1 MEQPSSF
8 DHRPLHLPARIG
20 RYAPAARRPAHA
32 ALRTGAIA
40 ELSGWSLLRSDAA
53 WGSSRVDFLL
63 GRRDGSGRGIRPADG
78 GLPEDGERVE
88 GGGRAADAIELGP
101 PAPVVG

>member
-1 MEQPSSF
+1 MIIVPSTS
-8 DHRPLHLPARIG
+8 PLASVAMLPPPVRAHLPDPG
-20 RYAPAARRPAHA
+20 RPED
-32 ALRTGAIA
+32 GAVA